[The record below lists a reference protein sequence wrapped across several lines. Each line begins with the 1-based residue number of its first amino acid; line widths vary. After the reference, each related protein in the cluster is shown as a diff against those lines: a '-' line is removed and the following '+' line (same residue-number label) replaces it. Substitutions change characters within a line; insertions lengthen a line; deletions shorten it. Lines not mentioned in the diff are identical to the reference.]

1 MKIFRCEQYSRLNT
15 LKSHA
20 AKKRAER
27 PRMKSEYSIE
37 EMVQSAAQRA
47 DREIQERRAC
57 AEGQCGI
64 CCKCQTGRR
73 SRQMEDTHDRRQGLR
88 KQITEPPLLMRTDLR
103 RAGTHVC
110 ARDTR
115 APPCWPLTE
124 TQRSLLRAPGWIT
137 GQGSRHGTL
146 GLKTPHPAMES
157 LCAAAMS
164 TNRLINYKVKKV
176 TSESRPFIV
185 N

>member
-1 MKIFRCEQYSRLNT
+1 MRKWSR
-15 LKSHA
+15 
-20 AKKRAER
+20 
-27 PRMKSEYSIE
+27 
-37 EMVQSAAQRA
+37 VQH
-47 DREIQERRAC
+47 RE
-57 AEGQCGI
+57 
-64 CCKCQTGRR
+64 QTGRFR
-73 SRQMEDTHDRRQGLR
+73 RGGPVLRASVVSVVSVRREDAHDRRQGLR

-146 GLKTPHPAMES
+146 GLKTPHPATES